1 VLTLLKKYPV
11 ESIELGAQSLVDEVL
26 KKSKRGHTAKDT
38 ELASE
43 KIRQFGFSLGL
54 QMMIGLPGDDVEKS
68 IFTANRIVELGA
80 DNTRIYPTLV
90 IKGTLL
96 ENMFNE
102 NNYHPISLSEAIQWS
117 KEILLI
123 FENAG
128 VTVLKMGLHPSE
140 GLLSGDDLV
149 AGPFHPSFRELV
161 ESQIWNDLL
170 TPLNNRSGKSIEIH
184 VPNGQINYAV
194 GYSGQ
199 NKKILEKNFMQVK
212 FKPSD
217 DLTGR
222 SFLTEIR
229 G

>member
-1 VLTLLKKYPV
+1 
-11 ESIELGAQSLVDEVL
+11 
-26 KKSKRGHTAKDT
+26 
-38 ELASE
+38 
-43 KIRQFGFSLGL
+43 
-54 QMMIGLPGDDVEKS
+54 
-68 IFTANRIVELGA
+68 
-80 DNTRIYPTLV
+80 
-90 IKGTLL
+90 
-96 ENMFNE
+96 
-102 NNYHPISLSEAIQWS
+102 
-117 KEILLI
+117 
-123 FENAG
+123 
-128 VTVLKMGLHPSE
+128 
-140 GLLSGDDLV
+140 LLSGDDLV